1 MSADYF
7 KEIRKIIEE
16 KTGLEPDEISLESFF
31 EDDLN
36 LGEMEL
42 IEILNELEEKYH
54 TDILEEKDNIETVQ
68 DLVDILSEKIE

>member
-1 MSADYF
+1 MAAEYF
-7 KEIRKIIEE
+7 KDIKKIIEE
-16 KTGLEPDEISLESFF
+16 KTGLEPSEITADSFF

-54 TDILEEKDNIETVQ
+54 TDLMEEKDNIETVQ
-68 DLVDILSEKIE
+68 DLVDLLSEQIE

>member
-1 MSADYF
+1 MSSDYF
-7 KEIRKIIEE
+7 KEVRKILEE
-16 KTGLEPDEISLESFF
+16 KTGLEPDEITLDSFF

-42 IEILNELEEKYH
+42 IEILNELEEKFH
-54 TDILEEKDNIETVQ
+54 TDLLEEKDNLETVQ

>member
-1 MSADYF
+1 MSAEYF
-7 KEIRKIIEE
+7 KEIRKIIED
-16 KTGLEPDEISLESFF
+16 KTGLEPSEITPESYF

-54 TDILEEKDNIETVQ
+54 TELMNEKENIETVQ
-68 DLVDILSEKIE
+68 DLIDVLSELIE

>member
-1 MSADYF
+1 MSSDYF
-7 KEIRKIIEE
+7 KEVRKILEE
-16 KTGLEPDEISLESFF
+16 KTGLEPDEITLDAFF

-42 IEILNELEEKYH
+42 IEILNELEEKFH
-54 TDILEEKDNIETVQ
+54 TDLLEEKDNLETVQ

>member
-16 KTGLEPDEISLESFF
+16 KTGLEPDEITLESFF

>member
-16 KTGLEPDEISLESFF
+16 KTGLEPSEISPDSFF

-36 LGEMEL
+36 VGEMDL
-42 IEILNELEEKYH
+42 IEILNELEEKYN
-54 TDILEEKDNIETVQ
+54 TELMDQKDNLETVQ
-68 DLVDILSEKIE
+68 DLVDILSEKVD

>member
-1 MSADYF
+1 MTAEYF
-7 KEIRKIIEE
+7 REIKRIIEE
-16 KTGLEPDEISLESFF
+16 KTGLEASEITADSYF
-31 EDDLN
+31 EADLN

-54 TDILEEKDNIETVQ
+54 TELVDDKDKIETVQ

>member
-1 MSADYF
+1 MAAEYF
-7 KEIRKIIEE
+7 KEIKKIIEE
-16 KTGLEPDEISLESFF
+16 KTGLEPSEITADSFF

-54 TDILEEKDNIETVQ
+54 TDLMEEKDNIDTVQ
-68 DLVDILSEKIE
+68 DLIDLLSEQVE